1 MGGLGTI
8 FAILGASSGLDGLE
22 GTGLY
27 ARRVLMPMVSFLR
40 SINKR
45 SNREIVNGTN
55 FFNGIASHRMFLMKG
70 AGFKVNYNS
79 V

>member
-1 MGGLGTI
+1 MGGLRTI
-8 FAILGASSGLDGLE
+8 FAILGTSTSLDGLE

-27 ARRVLMPMVSFLR
+27 TRRVLMPMVSFLR

-55 FFNGIASHRMFLMKG
+55 FFNGIASHRIFLVKG
-70 AGFKVNYNS
+70 VGF
-79 V
+79 

>member
-1 MGGLGTI
+1 MGGLRTI

-22 GTGLY
+22 GTELY

-55 FFNGIASHRMFLMKG
+55 FFNGVASHRIFLVKG
-70 AGFKVNYNS
+70 VGF
-79 V
+79 

>member
-27 ARRVLMPMVSFLR
+27 TRRVLMPMVSFLR

-55 FFNGIASHRMFLMKG
+55 FFNGISAHKMFLMKG
-70 AGFKVNYNS
+70 AGFKVN
-79 V
+79 